1 MAQIILQADDDDGF
15 QEKTLPKHSHEYNVE
30 RELGPRFAKDGSF
43 EFDYGTKWKA
53 PYELKRQKEEA
64 LKVEMKM
71 EESKLIAQ
79 MEFSRYEH
87 ETEALREELRK
98 KEAARD
104 QQKSLWS
111 IKEKYMDDI
120 MKQEQEKQRFWKKG
134 YLIVFKPHFKPTLRL
149 PRIKKKTHYLC
160 NRRRLVKC

>member
-1 MAQIILQADDDDGF
+1 MDAFFLTASLRPVVAQIILQADDDDGF
-15 QEKTLPKHSHEYNVE
+15 QEKTLPKNSHEYNVE

-53 PYELKRQKEEA
+53 LYELRRQKEEA

-98 KEAARD
+98 KV
-104 QQKSLWS
+104 SL
-111 IKEKYMDDI
+111 
-120 MKQEQEKQRFWKKG
+120 
-134 YLIVFKPHFKPTLRL
+134 LRKWNFL
-149 PRIKKKTHYLC
+149 GM
-160 NRRRLVKC
+160 NMRLK